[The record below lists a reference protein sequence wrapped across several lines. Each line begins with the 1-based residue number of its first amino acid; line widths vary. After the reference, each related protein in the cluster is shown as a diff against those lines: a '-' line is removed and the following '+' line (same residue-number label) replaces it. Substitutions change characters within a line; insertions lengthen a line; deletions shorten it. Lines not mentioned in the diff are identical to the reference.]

1 MGQVLQFKL
10 RQVAPKPE
18 DDALDLVSAV
28 DFAIRDLRD
37 ILPHIPQGPF
47 REQAE
52 ACRTMLEDALD
63 AAC

>member
-1 MGQVLQFKL
+1 MGQVLQFRL
-10 RQVAPKPE
+10 RQVAPKPDE
-18 DDALDLVSAV
+18 DVLDLVSAV

-37 ILPHIPQGPF
+37 ILPHVPPGPV

-52 ACRTMLEDALD
+52 ACRSMLQAALD